1 MSYSYKGPMNMF
13 IHRFRSAILDS
24 SNIDPHDDRLLIER
38 HGKLACHY
46 APFDHINRDAKI
58 VLLGITPGAQQAG
71 NALTEL
77 AAALHAGVSQLH
89 ALELAKQTASF
100 SGPMRKNLIAML
112 DRIGL
117 PAALEVESC
126 ARLFDTRSDLVHF
139 TSALRYPVFVDGKDY
154 SGSPSILATPVLRE
168 MTRRWL
174 HEEIALLQEAFWVP
188 LGKEPAAV
196 LDDCIARG
204 DLDARRVLTGLPH
217 PSGANAERIAYF
229 LGTKKREA
237 LSAKTNPEL
246 IDAAYLKLTHAV
258 AAFASN
264 EPRAPQPST
273 FAAPAQLPAQPSP
286 AGTVP
291 ATRSTVPRPTAPAS
305 QTVTQAEAL
314 IAAKL
319 ERITPGNRKVAGFQT
334 ALGRHLAIQRDVQGI
349 NVWTEDLCPPRAI
362 ASFERYP
369 ANRRRHS
376 NLDAQAPRVGNERDA
391 RLWKIA
397 STDELVALLRWY
409 DQVTRR
415 EVALQVADPMQVDVA
430 RGSLHDHPELWR
442 DP

>member
-1 MSYSYKGPMNMF
+1 MF
-13 IHRFRSAILDS
+13 IHRFRSTILDT

-77 AAALHAGVSQLH
+77 AAALHAGNSQLH

-126 ARLFDTRSDLVHF
+126 ACLFDTRSDLVHF

-196 LDDCIARG
+196 LDDCVDRG
-204 DLDARRVLTGLPH
+204 ELDVRRVLAGLPH

-229 LGTKKREA
+229 LGTKKRGA

-258 AAFASN
+258 AAFATN
-264 EPRAPQPST
+264 EPRVPQPST
-273 FAAPAQLPAQPSP
+273 FAAPAQPSAQPSP
-286 AGTVP
+286 ATGAAPAARPAVP
-291 ATRSTVPRPTAPAS
+291 SPTAPAS
-305 QTVTQAEAL
+305 QTVAQAEAL

-319 ERITPGNRKVAGFQT
+319 ERIKPGNKKVAGFQT
-334 ALGRHLAIQRDVQGI
+334 ALGRHLAIQRDVQCI
-349 NVWTEDLCPPRAI
+349 NIWTEDLHPPRAI

-397 STDELVALLRWY
+397 STDELAALLHWY
-409 DQVTRR
+409 DQI
-415 EVALQVADPMQVDVA
+415 
-430 RGSLHDHPELWR
+430 
-442 DP
+442 